1 VPEARVKEK
10 EKRKC
15 GFRRI
20 NNEYLSIF
28 IGKIFGQ
35 SRKIN

>member
-10 EKRKC
+10 RS

-20 NNEYLSIF
+20 NNEYSSIF
-28 IGKIFGQ
+28 IGKISGQ